1 MEVSARYMRD
11 FLHVASAFGISRD
24 ELLADLPIATAD
36 LESARGRVPWSECV
50 TIFERACARM
60 GSEER
65 IEELGRRS
73 VQLTSSWA
81 LVRIVPH
88 FISPRGLLRIAFGFA
103 GPSIFPHMHHTVEE
117 RPGGVMRLTLS
128 LPPPYQGCQPYFRM
142 CVGGVSSIPTLLG
155 YSPAVVGVK
164 ALGPGGVTL
173 DVTLPPSR
181 TIAGRLR
188 HAFSA
193 LGGETALFEE
203 VARQH
208 ESLHEVFGELL
219 RTQSE
224 LRELMESIPDTIV
237 VHRDGVIV
245 WGNRALL
252 AALKCKSLEQLRG
265 KHIVDFLNPV
275 EEEAA
280 ARRTPL
286 GDALTGTHRMRAMD
300 GSFRRFEVSKPQGV
314 TFEGAPARMS
324 VARDVTERDALRQQ
338 LVLADR
344 MTQLGFLA
352 AGVAHEINNP
362 LAYAL
367 TALDVAGR
375 ELTRGRSDA
384 VARELAT
391 AREGAER
398 VRAITRDLRMF
409 SRGGEE
415 CIEAVDVS
423 EVLRATVDLAAANV
437 RTDGRLVTELG
448 PLPTVLGDAARIGQV
463 FMNLL
468 VNALDAIR
476 DRDPSTSRI
485 RVRAFT
491 DAAGHAVIEVEDNG
505 RGIPPDVLPRIFEPF
520 FTTKAPRSGTG
531 LGLAICERIVGD
543 LGGRIEALSPPEHA
557 QEAGG
562 ASGALFRVTLP
573 ACTAPVVRPPSP
585 PVTREA
591 KGTRRLRVLVVD
603 DEPPLARALGQML
616 QDEHD
621 VEVVTSGE
629 DAMRRLDAGAEYDVI
644 LCDLMRAGVG
654 GVDVHDRL
662 RAERP
667 EMARR
672 IVFMTGGVFS
682 TRTERF
688 LAEVKN
694 TCLDKPF
701 TQEGVRA
708 ALEAAASG
716 AASDR

>member
-1 MEVSARYMRD
+1 MR
-11 FLHVASAFGISRD
+11 HA
-24 ELLADLPIATAD
+24 
-36 LESARGRVPWSECV
+36 
-50 TIFERACARM
+50 
-60 GSEER
+60 
-65 IEELGRRS
+65 
-73 VQLTSSWA
+73 
-81 LVRIVPH
+81 
-88 FISPRGLLRIAFGFA
+88 
-103 GPSIFPHMHHTVEE
+103 VEE
-117 RPGGVMRLTLS
+117 RPGGVVRLTLS
-128 LPPPYQGCQPYFRM
+128 LPPPYQGCEPYFRM
-142 CVGGVSSIPTLLG
+142 CVGGVRSIPTLFG
-155 YSPAVVGVK
+155 YAPAVVGVK
-164 ALGPGGVTL
+164 ALGPAGVTL
-173 DVTLPPSR
+173 DVTPPPSR

-193 LGGETALFEE
+193 LRGESALFEE

-224 LRELMESIPDTIV
+224 LREFMESIPDTIV
-237 VHRDGVIV
+237 VHKDGVIV

-252 AALKCKSLEQLRG
+252 AALKCKSLDQLRG
-265 KHIVDFLNPV
+265 RQIVDFLQPV
-275 EEEAA
+275 EEETA
-280 ARRTPL
+280 ARPIAVPFGDPL
-286 GDALTGTHRMRAMD
+286 PGTYRVRAMD
-300 GSFRRFEVSKPQGV
+300 GSFRTFEVSKPQGV
-314 TFEGAPARMS
+314 TFEGASARMS

-367 TALDVAGR
+367 TALDLAGK
-375 ELTRGRSDA
+375 ELVRGRSDA
-384 VARELAT
+384 VARELAIV
-391 AREGAER
+391 REGAER

-415 CIEAVDVS
+415 CVEAVDVS

-437 RTDGRLVTELG
+437 RTAGRLVTELG

-476 DRDPSTSRI
+476 DRDPSLGRI
-485 RVRAFT
+485 HVHAFT
-491 DAAGHAVIEVEDNG
+491 DVVGQAVVEVEDNG
-505 RGIPPDVLPRIFEPF
+505 RGIPPDVLPHIFEPF
-520 FTTKAPRSGTG
+520 FTTKAPLTGTG

-543 LGGRIEALSPPEHA
+543 LGGRIEARSPPGHA
-557 QEAGG
+557 REAEG

-573 ACTAPVVRPPSP
+573 ACAAPAERPPSP
-585 PVTREA
+585 RVPREA
-591 KGTRRLRVLVVD
+591 NGAKRLRVLVVD

-616 QDEHD
+616 QDEHE

-629 DAMRRLDAGAEYDVI
+629 DAMKRLGAGAEYDVI
-644 LCDLMRAGVG
+644 LCDLMMAGLG

-667 EMARR
+667 DMARR

-694 TCLDKPF
+694 LCLDKPF

-716 AASDR
+716 VANGR